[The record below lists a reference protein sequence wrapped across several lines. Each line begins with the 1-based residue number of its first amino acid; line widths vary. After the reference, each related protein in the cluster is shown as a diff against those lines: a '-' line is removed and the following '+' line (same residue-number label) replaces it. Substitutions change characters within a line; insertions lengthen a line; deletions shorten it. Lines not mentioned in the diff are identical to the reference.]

1 MQISIKD
8 NILFLNINGAVDKE
22 KHVSVSVSNYIFS
35 IEKNKSYDLFLI
47 SNDRKEIIIS
57 FENEYHAIQ
66 AIERIRKKVRNY
78 FLLKKIIK
86 SINYVIYPVL
96 IAGFILSINGAI
108 TNASYMLAQTHQSI
122 TLGDETLSN
131 PPVTNTNAKEMLNS
145 LKQAAATGKFT
156 VRLSSGYEQTIYV
169 YSDPLCPY
177 CRKIEPKLEELA
189 KHFNVEILP
198 VSVIGRENSIQIIE
212 QILSAPIENRV
223 SIWKTAIEGKPLEKS
238 PKITSEAKKFA
249 EANNIAFSMM
259 ELQGTPTIISDKGFE
274 ISQSLIN
281 DIPKL
286 KYILEQK

>member
-1 MQISIKD
+1 MQISVKD
-8 NILFLNINGAVDKE
+8 NILFLNIKGTVDKE
-22 KHVSVSVSNYIFS
+22 KHVSVPVSSYIFS

-47 SNDRKEIIIS
+47 SNDRKELIIS
-57 FENEYHAIQ
+57 FENEYNAIQ

-86 SINYVIYPVL
+86 IINCVIYPVL

-131 PPVTNTNAKEMLNS
+131 PPVAEAKEMLNS

-156 VRLSSGYEQTIYV
+156 VRLSSGHEQTIYV

-177 CRKIEPKLEELA
+177 CRKIEPKLEELS

-212 QILSAPIENRV
+212 QILSTPIENRV
-223 SIWKTAIEGKPLEKS
+223 SIWKTAIKGKPLEKS

-259 ELQGTPTIISDKGFE
+259 ELQGTPTIISDKGLE
-274 ISQSLIN
+274 ISQSLIS

-286 KYILEQK
+286 KHILEQK